1 MKGEYKVCS
10 LEEAEAFAKKR
21 RKDLREM
28 DTGLFDDVQINNPDR
43 DKAWE
48 AFIKRKDVEG
58 WAVDKEGFPLN
69 GFYDVW
75 CVAWSKG
82 WDKAFDCQTEIL
94 KKQTDYIK
102 HLEEGLESSLALNK
116 AQAEKI
122 NNMEVWEK
130 KYLDRIEKLENQL
143 DKCSHHEAMA
153 HQGGYELGKASQIKE
168 LSDVEI
174 SLIAEEFTGADGLD
188 VVDFGRAILKKASEK

>member
-1 MKGEYKVCS
+1 MK
-10 LEEAEAFAKKR
+10 

-75 CVAWSKG
+75 CIAWSKG
-82 WDKAFDCQTEIL
+82 WD
-94 KKQTDYIK
+94 
-102 HLEEGLESSLALNK
+102 
-116 AQAEKI
+116 
-122 NNMEVWEK
+122 
-130 KYLDRIEKLENQL
+130 
-143 DKCSHHEAMA
+143 
-153 HQGGYELGKASQIKE
+153 
-168 LSDVEI
+168 
-174 SLIAEEFTGADGLD
+174 TGADRIAELE
-188 VVDFGRAILKKASEK
+188 RKLKEEFDYAEKLLKERK

>member
-1 MKGEYKVCS
+1 MKGKYKVCS

-82 WDKAFDCQTEIL
+82 WDKAFDWQTEIL

-116 AQAEKI
+116 VQAEKI
-122 NNMEVWEK
+122 SNMEIWEK
-130 KYLDRIEKLENQL
+130 KYLDRIAELEKETHSINYT
-143 DKCSHHEAMA
+143 CPNCETHV
-153 HQGGYELGKASQIKE
+153 ELFYKTPQIKE
-168 LSDVEI
+168 LNDEEI
-174 SLIAEEFTGADGLD
+174 INLYKETKADNGGIREF
-188 VVDFGRAILKKASEK
+188 VRAILKKASEK

>member
-1 MKGEYKVCS
+1 MKPTDEYKVCS

-82 WDKAFDCQTEIL
+82 WDKAFDWQTEIL

-102 HLEEGLESSLALNK
+102 HLEEGLEASIALNK
-116 AQAEKI
+116 AQAERQ
-122 NNMEVWEK
+122 NRNE
-130 KYLDRIEKLENQL
+130 Q
-143 DKCSHHEAMA
+143 
-153 HQGGYELGKASQIKE
+153 
-168 LSDVEI
+168 
-174 SLIAEEFTGADGLD
+174 
-188 VVDFGRAILKKASEK
+188 ASE

>member
-75 CVAWSKG
+75 CIAWSKG
-82 WDKAFDCQTEIL
+82 WDKAFDWQTEVI
-94 KKQTDYIK
+94 KKQADYIK
-102 HLEEGLESSLALNK
+102 YLEEGLESSLALNK

-130 KYLDRIEKLENQL
+130 KYLARIEKLENQL

-153 HQGGYELGKASQIKE
+153 HQGGYEIGRASQIKE
-168 LSDVEI
+168 LSDEEI
-174 SLIAEEFTGADGLD
+174 KTLHEETSW
-188 VVDFGRAILKKASEK
+188 FGISDPIKFAKAILKKASEK

>member
-82 WDKAFDCQTEIL
+82 WDKAFDWQTEIL

-102 HLEEGLESSLALNK
+102 HLEEGLKSSIALNK
-116 AQAEKI
+116 AQAERQ
-122 NNMEVWEK
+122 NRNE
-130 KYLDRIEKLENQL
+130 Q
-143 DKCSHHEAMA
+143 
-153 HQGGYELGKASQIKE
+153 
-168 LSDVEI
+168 
-174 SLIAEEFTGADGLD
+174 
-188 VVDFGRAILKKASEK
+188 ASE